1 MLSSHDHSPFF
12 NFPWESSEDIS
23 YYVVH
28 CKPRQEKKLSVLLVQ
43 IARPHFL
50 PLYTKALERKAGGT
64 RTRQYESKLPL
75 FPGYLFAVLHR
86 DDLKDPRL
94 NDSSARFIRVKP
106 SEIPHFLRQLEQLAR
121 ALDSEYS
128 IAPYEHLERGS
139 SVKITGGSLKGLEGF
154 VVEHKEKQTFIIEID
169 LVGRAVAI
177 DIDAGFLKKIV

>member
-1 MLSSHDHSPFF
+1 MPLPPDQTSFF
-12 NFPWESSEDIS
+12 AFPWESDPDHFYHVI
-23 YYVVH
+23 H
-28 CKPRQEKKLSVLLVQ
+28 CKPRHEKKLSVLLTQ

-94 NDSSARFIRVKP
+94 NDSAARFLRVKP
-106 SEIPHFLRQLEQLAR
+106 SETPHFLRQLEQLAR

-139 SVKITGGSLKGLEGF
+139 LVKITGGSLKGLEGF
-154 VVEHKEKQTFIIEID
+154 VVEHKEKQTFIIEVD
-169 LVGRAVAI
+169 LVGRAVSI
-177 DIDAGFLKKIV
+177 DIDAGFLKKVH